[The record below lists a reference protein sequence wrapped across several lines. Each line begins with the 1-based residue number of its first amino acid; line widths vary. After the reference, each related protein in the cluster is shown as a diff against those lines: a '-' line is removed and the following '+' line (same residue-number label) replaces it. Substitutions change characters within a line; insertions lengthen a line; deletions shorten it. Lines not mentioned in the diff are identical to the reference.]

1 MEKIYV
7 AKLGKTVG
15 LKGQMK
21 IYIES
26 DFPEQFKKGATFT
39 TNKNQTLQIESINTS
54 SNLVK
59 FVGIDYIDQA
69 KKYIN
74 STLFTSY
81 EASKEN
87 CELEDNQYFWF
98 DIVDC
103 KVFEDGNLLGVV
115 TDINRYPTDD
125 YLLIK
130 TDNELVKQ
138 DEKTAKSFLLPY
150 NEHFV
155 IDVDIES
162 KTINVKNAVD
172 ILEAS

>member
-26 DFPEQFKKGATFT
+26 DFPEQFKKGAIFF
-39 TNKNQTLQIESINTS
+39 TNKKQTLTIESYNSKSDT
-54 SNLVK
+54 VK
-59 FVGIDYIDQA
+59 FVGIDNIDVA

-81 EASKEN
+81 EESKAN
-87 CELEDNQYFWF
+87 CELDEKQFFWF
-98 DIVDC
+98 DIVGC
-103 KVFEDGNLLGVV
+103 SIYENGKLLGVV

-125 YLLIK
+125 YLMIK
-130 TDNELVKQ
+130 TDKLLLEL
-138 DEKTAKSFLLPY
+138 DEKTAKSFLVPY
-150 NEHFV
+150 HDNYI
-155 IDVDIES
+155 IDVDIEA

>member
-7 AKLGKTVG
+7 AKLGKTIG

-39 TNKNQTLQIESINTS
+39 TNKKQTLTIESYNSKSDT
-54 SNLVK
+54 VK
-59 FVGIDYIDQA
+59 FVDIDNIDVA

-74 STLFTSY
+74 STLFTTY
-81 EASKEN
+81 EESKEN
-87 CELEDNQYFWF
+87 CELDEKQFFWF
-98 DIVDC
+98 DIVGC
-103 KVFEDGNLLGVV
+103 SIYENEKLLGVV

-125 YLLIK
+125 YLMIETDK
-130 TDNELVKQ
+130 TLLEA
-138 DEKTAKSFLLPY
+138 DEKTAKSFLVPY
-150 NEHFV
+150 HDNYI
-155 IDVDIES
+155 IDVNIDS
-162 KTINVKNAVD
+162 KTINVKNAID

>member
-39 TNKNQTLQIESINTS
+39 TNKKQTLEIESYNSKSDT
-54 SNLVK
+54 VK
-59 FVGIDYIDQA
+59 FIGIDNIDDA

-74 STLFTSY
+74 STLFTTY

-87 CELEDNQYFWF
+87 CELKEKQFFWF
-98 DIVDC
+98 DVVGCSIY
-103 KVFEDGNLLGVV
+103 EDGKLLGVV

-130 TDNELVKQ
+130 TDKSLLEL
-138 DEKTAKSFLLPY
+138 DEKTAKSFLVPY
-150 NEHFV
+150 HDNFI
-155 IDVDIES
+155 IDVDIET